1 MEDHMAKGRVSGS
14 KGQKPITFNKGGM
27 HRTTHTPAG
36 MPIPAKKMQ
45 AAMKGNMGPLAEKQ
59 ALFKKNVLTGRKKK

>member
-1 MEDHMAKGRVSGS
+1 MAKGRVSGS

-36 MPIPAKKMQ
+36 KPISPTKMHE
-45 AAMKGNMGPLAEKQ
+45 AMSGQMGPLAKKQ
-59 ALFKKNVLTGRKKK
+59 AMFKKNVLTGRKKG